1 MKSKRKEKTMGNIC
15 NVEPLQAQ
23 GTVVVDSAQSIS
35 SENPLQNKVVTVEK
49 ANASALCVDLTG
61 NPITFEADAQAV
73 QNLKVALEPIQDL
86 HGYDKPWVG
95 GGGKN
100 KLPLTVDGIKALNTI

>member
-1 MKSKRKEKTMGNIC
+1 MGNIC

-35 SENPLQNKVVTVEK
+35 SENPLQNKVVTIEK
-49 ANASALCVDLTG
+49 ANASAMCVDLSG
-61 NPITFEADAQAV
+61 NPITFNADAQAV
-73 QNLKVALEPIQDL
+73 QKLQVALEPIQPL